1 MNVNVRLVG
10 VYIFCLS
17 LSFLA
22 GIYFG
27 PYLFFLFFFLLFFPI
42 GLVAATV
49 IPYRSVDVQQHWS
62 VFKPVRGEKVSA
74 RLFVVNRS
82 PLPMQG
88 LHVEFETDMRRQSGE
103 LAPMDLT
110 LRGRTSHD
118 IALTLLFAHRGAY
131 RLGVES
137 VRAVDPLGFVRLQR
151 QIETRPYLVY
161 PRIHQLQHFS
171 TVVTDVLGGSAVSA
185 DRHAGDLGNFV
196 QLREYRDGESIR
208 QISWRKYASTGKP
221 FLREYEREQKNGVI
235 LYLDTS
241 PAPSLSPDPRE
252 HEDTAVEI
260 FLTLIGYLLEHRV
273 TPMVRV
279 PGNPDLERIES
290 GPDAF
295 DKLVR
300 SSISCGFAK
309 HGGLEALID
318 QDVREGLLSRKVVVA
333 ITHDVESGMRNL
345 LENGTVTDL
354 KLVLNLAGLS
364 PELQVSLA
372 ADAAGLFA
380 ERSDLY
386 VVDDARHIASV
397 LEGKTYGV
405 SVGG

>member
-10 VYIFCLS
+10 VYIFSLS

-27 PYLFFLFFFLLFFPI
+27 PYLFFVFFFLLFFPI
-42 GLVAATV
+42 SLVASTV
-49 IPYRSVDVQQHWS
+49 IPFRSIQVQQHWS

-82 PLPMQG
+82 PFPMQG

-103 LAPMDLT
+103 LAPMDIT
-110 LRGRTSHD
+110 LRARTSHD
-118 IALTLLFAHRGAY
+118 IAMTLLFAHRGAY

-137 VRAVDPLGFVRLQR
+137 VRAADPLGFVALQR
-151 QIETRPYLVY
+151 RIETRPYLVY
-161 PRIHQLQHFS
+161 PRIHELQHFS

-235 LYLDTS
+235 IYFDTS
-241 PAPSLSPDPRE
+241 PAPPESSDPRE
-252 HEDTAVEI
+252 YEDAGVEI
-260 FLTLIGYLLEHRV
+260 FLALVRYLLEHRV
-273 TPMVRV
+273 TPIVRA
-279 PGNPDLERIES
+279 PGNPELEKVEL
-290 GPDAF
+290 GPECF

-300 SSISCGFAK
+300 SSISCSYAR
-309 HGGLEALID
+309 HGGLEALVD
-318 QDVREGLLSRKVVVA
+318 QDVRDGLLSRKVVVA
-333 ITHDVESGMRNL
+333 ITHDVQSGLRNS

-354 KLVLNLAGLS
+354 KLVLNLAGLGRG
-364 PELQVSLA
+364 LQMRLRS
-372 ADAAGLFA
+372 DAAGLFG
-380 ERSDLY
+380 ERADLY
-386 VVDDARHIASV
+386 VVDDARTIGSV

-405 SVGG
+405 TVGG